1 MAVAL
6 PEGAVAK
13 CAAYLRLLEKWNRVH
28 NLTAVRETER
38 MVVLHLLDSFSVL
51 PHIED
56 ARSILDVGTG
66 GGLPGIPIAI
76 ARPELRVTL
85 LDSSS
90 KKTTFLEQARAEL
103 ALRNVDVVCARVEQW
118 RPEHLFD
125 VVVSRAFAELGDRA
139 PSGDASRGP
148 GRRVACLR
156 ARRETPPRLRRAG
169 AGLVMG
175 RIYVIANQKGGVGK
189 TSVAV
194 NLSASLAHY
203 GRRVLLVDLDP
214 QGNATTGSGIDKSA
228 CEKTVYGVL
237 LGEYG
242 LREATV
248 AAQGAYD
255 VVPSNRELA
264 GAEVELIGLEKRE
277 YRLREAFAGATEP
290 YDFVVIDCPPA
301 LNMLTVNG
309 FTAADAVIIP
319 MQCEYYALEGL
330 SDLVGTLR
338 KVKQNLNPRIEIEAL
353 VRTMYDPRST
363 LTVQVSEELK
373 RHYGAK
379 VFDTVIPRNIRI
391 AELLERSGVKVA
403 EAA

>member
-1 MAVAL
+1 
-6 PEGAVAK
+6 
-13 CAAYLRLLEKWNRVH
+13 
-28 NLTAVRETER
+28 
-38 MVVLHLLDSFSVL
+38 
-51 PHIED
+51 
-56 ARSILDVGTG
+56 
-66 GGLPGIPIAI
+66 
-76 ARPELRVTL
+76 
-85 LDSSS
+85 
-90 KKTTFLEQARAEL
+90 
-103 ALRNVDVVCARVEQW
+103 
-118 RPEHLFD
+118 
-125 VVVSRAFAELGDRA
+125 
-139 PSGDASRGP
+139 
-148 GRRVACLR
+148 
-156 ARRETPPRLRRAG
+156 
-169 AGLVMG
+169 MG

-248 AAQGAYD
+248 TAEGAYD

-264 GAEVELIGLEKRE
+264 GAEVELIGMEKRE
-277 YRLREAFAGATEP
+277 FRLREAFAGSTDA

-309 FTAADAVIIP
+309 FAAADAVIIP

-391 AELLERSGVKVA
+391 AEAPSFGKPVLLHDPGSKGAIAHLQFARELLERSGVKVA